1 MSQQERPAQALEW
14 VADGTR
20 RLLAD
25 LAALSDAA
33 LESPTLLPGWNR
45 RYLLSHVANNASALR
60 NLVHWAKTGEERRM
74 YASSEQRAAD
84 IAAGASA
91 PAGEL
96 RSLVES
102 SAAAL
107 WDDLDGMPLGA
118 WSAQVITAQGLTRYA
133 AEIPWMRVRE
143 AYVHT
148 VDLDAGTK
156 FADLPSSFLTALLAD
171 VAGRRS
177 SLGNGPALALT
188 ATDTGA
194 SWSVGGSGT
203 SVSIDAPLA
212 TLTKWLA
219 GRPVPG
225 LTDTTGTPAPKLPA
239 WL

>member
-1 MSQQERPAQALEW
+1 MSQHERPEQALEW

-33 LESPTLLPGWNR
+33 LDSPTLLPGWNR

-74 YASSEQRAAD
+74 YASGEQRAAD

-107 WDDLDGMPLGA
+107 WDDLDGMPLAA

-148 VDLDAGTK
+148 VDLDAGTE
-156 FADLPSSFLTALLAD
+156 FADLPETFLMALLDDISA
-171 VAGRRS
+171 RRS
-177 SLGNGPALALT
+177 AVGTSPALALIGI
-188 ATDTGA
+188 DTCR
-194 SWSVGGSGT
+194 SWQVKGSGEQV
-203 SVSIDAPLA
+203 SVAA
-212 TLTKWLA
+212 TLAKLTEWLS

-225 LTDTTGTPAPKLPA
+225 LTTTAGAPAPDLPA

>member
-1 MSQQERPAQALEW
+1 MSQYERPEQALEW

-33 LESPTLLPGWNR
+33 LDSPTLLPDWNR

-107 WDDLDGMPLGA
+107 WDDLDEMPLAA
-118 WSAQVITAQGLTRYA
+118 WSAQVITAQGLIRHA

-148 VDLDAGTK
+148 VDLDAGTE
-156 FADLPSSFLTALLAD
+156 FADLPETFLTTLLAD
-171 VAGRRS
+171 IVGRRTTMA
-177 SLGNGPALALT
+177 NGPALALT

-194 SWSVGGSGT
+194 SWSVAGNGDP
-203 SVSIDAPLA
+203 VSIAVSLA
-212 TLTKWLA
+212 TLTQWLA
-219 GRPVPG
+219 GRPVAG
-225 LTDTTGTPAPKLPA
+225 LADATGAPAPELPA

>member
-1 MSQQERPAQALEW
+1 MSQHERPEQALEW

-33 LESPTLLPGWNR
+33 LDSPTLLPGWNR
-45 RYLLSHVANNASALR
+45 RHLLSHVANNASALR

-74 YASSEQRAAD
+74 YASGEQRAAD

-96 RSLVES
+96 RSLVEA

-107 WDDLDGMPLGA
+107 GADLDGMPPPA

-133 AEIPWMRVRE
+133 VEIPWMRVRE

-148 VDLDAGTK
+148 VDLDAGTE
-156 FADLPSSFLTALLAD
+156 FADLPGTFLTTLLAD
-171 VAGRRS
+171 IVGRRTTMAD
-177 SLGNGPALALT
+177 GPALALT

-194 SWSVGGSGT
+194 SWSVAGHGDP
-203 SVSIDAPLA
+203 VSIDAPLA
-212 TLTKWLA
+212 TLTQWLA
-219 GRPVPG
+219 GRPAPG
-225 LTDTTGTPAPKLPA
+225 LTDAAGARVPELPA